1 MLLTVILCVLFC
13 ILGYWFGF
21 NRGAEE
27 QLMSAS
33 HWFRVLT
40 NDSED
45 KQARVRKFKLEADI
59 LRRK

>member
-1 MLLTVILCVLFC
+1 MILTIVLCALFAV
-13 ILGYWFGF
+13 LGYFVGF
-21 NRGAEE
+21 NRGANE

-40 NDSED
+40 NDSKD
-45 KQARVRKFKLEADI
+45 KQDRVRKFKLEADI